1 MIYNDII
8 EKIKSCLPQKQ
19 GKFVIHEPFFD
30 KKSINDCKDCMS
42 SSYVSTQGN
51 FLEKF
56 ELKLKKITK
65 SKYAILTNT
74 GTAALFLS
82 LKINNIE
89 KTEVLVPSMTFAASV
104 NAILYNNGIPHFID
118 CEDNSPNIDLD
129 KLTEYLSEKFII
141 KNDVCINKVTK
152 KRVSCILAVHAYGL
166 PIDIDKLRKITRKYR
181 LEIIEDA
188 AGALGT
194 YFKGNHIGTTS
205 RASIFS
211 FNGNKIVT
219 TGMGG
224 ALLLKNYYDYK
235 NIKHLISTARVNHK
249 WRVEHN
255 MIGYNLRMAN
265 INAAIGYNQLCN
277 LKKTLSLKAQLFA
290 KYKKSFKNDKYC
302 YINNHHKGSK
312 PNNWVIN
319 LMLKDDYVNKH
330 QNLLRHMHKN
340 NLYLRELWKPQHLS
354 QHLKDYP
361 QSDLTNSIK
370 IWKRT
375 ISLPSC
381 YYIK

>member
-1 MIYNDII
+1 MQ
-8 EKIKSCLPQKQ
+8 KPQ
-19 GKFVIHEPFFD
+19 FP
-30 KKSINDCKDCMS
+30 
-42 SSYVSTQGN
+42 
-51 FLEKF
+51 
-56 ELKLKKITK
+56 
-65 SKYAILTNT
+65 
-74 GTAALFLS
+74 
-82 LKINNIE
+82 
-89 KTEVLVPSMTFAASV
+89 
-104 NAILYNNGIPHFID
+104 
-118 CEDNSPNIDLD
+118 
-129 KLTEYLSEKFII
+129 
-141 KNDVCINKVTK
+141 
-152 KRVSCILAVHAYGL
+152 
-166 PIDIDKLRKITRKYR
+166 
-181 LEIIEDA
+181 
-188 AGALGT
+188 
-194 YFKGNHIGTTS
+194 
-205 RASIFS
+205 
-211 FNGNKIVT
+211 
-219 TGMGG
+219 
-224 ALLLKNYYDYK
+224 
-235 NIKHLISTARVNHK
+235 
-249 WRVEHN
+249 
-255 MIGYNLRMAN
+255 
-265 INAAIGYNQLCN
+265 QLCN